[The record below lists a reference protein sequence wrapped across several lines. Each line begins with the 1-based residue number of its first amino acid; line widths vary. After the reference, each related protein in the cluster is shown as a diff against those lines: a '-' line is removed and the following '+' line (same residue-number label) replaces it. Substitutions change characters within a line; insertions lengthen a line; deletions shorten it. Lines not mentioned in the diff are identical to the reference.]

1 MGKFCYKDWDIEPEV
16 EIGND
21 GLVYGNY
28 VEWDRFRQEN
38 EEELLS
44 SFDVHLPWGKK
55 LCLTEYLEF
64 LNQEV
69 FENTSIISD
78 WDLNKLKIMT
88 QGNDTSE
95 IIIQF
100 PTREDCN
107 SKEIVSAI
115 FDYYE
120 VPSGTE
126 YEYELPERLQ
136 YWNTMLENGYLEN
149 EYEYYK
155 KYPLKFRVY
164 ERTISDI
171 QSKVNNSLDTLSKKS
186 LILSSFIISESLL
199 KSAIVS
205 KIPEET
211 AISEFS
217 KNILSTEIGN
227 RLRGSVNKRNELF
240 KQLFKEKAPKQEWIN
255 LRNSLAHDIESST
268 IQGNEITYE
277 SLTDGKEYTVSIDDL
292 FKQQR
297 TFYKELQQIIN
308 INEKSA
314 M

>member
-1 MGKFCYKDWDIEPEV
+1 MSKFNYEDWDIEPEL
-16 EIGND
+16 ETGND
-21 GLVYGNY
+21 DIVYGYY
-28 VEWDRFRQEN
+28 VDWDGFRQKNKED
-38 EEELLS
+38 LLS
-44 SFDVHLPWGKK
+44 SFDVHLPWGER
-55 LCLTEYLEF
+55 LYLSEYLEF

-78 WDLNKLKIMT
+78 WDLDKLQIVT
-88 QGNDTSE
+88 QGNNISE

-100 PTREDCN
+100 PTSNDCN
-107 SKEIVSAI
+107 SDEIVSAI

-126 YEYELPERLQ
+126 YEYELPEKLQ
-136 YWNTMLENGYLEN
+136 YWNTMLENDYHEN

-155 KYPLKFRVY
+155 KYPLEFRTY
-164 ERTISDI
+164 EQTIFDI
-171 QSKVNNSLDTLSKKS
+171 QSKVNNSLDILSKKS

-217 KNILSTEIGN
+217 KKILSTEIN
-227 RLRGSVNKRNELF
+227 NKLRGSVDKRNALF
-240 KQLFKEKAPKQEWIN
+240 KQLFKEKAPKQEWVN
-255 LRNSLAHDIESST
+255 LRNSLAHDIESSI
-268 IQGNEITYE
+268 IQGNEITYT
-277 SLTDGKEYTVSIDDL
+277 SLSDGKEYTVNFDDL
-292 FKQQR
+292 FKQQI
-297 TFYKELQQIIN
+297 TFYKELQQIIDT
-308 INEKSA
+308 NEKST